1 MNNKFLDKVIDQ
13 IISETMIKDNKL
25 HTTFFLHPSVVPH
38 YSYSVLSPPSPSFLF
53 SFLSHCKEIYGLKN
67 EQEIEYVWEKYKKEV
82 TTLIDKKELV

>member
-1 MNNKFLDKVIDQ
+1 MDNKFLDKVYEQ

-67 EQEIEYVWEKYKKEV
+67 EQEIEYVWEEYKGEIV
-82 TTLIDKKELV
+82 SIINDKELV

>member
-1 MNNKFLDKVIDQ
+1 MNNKFLDKVYEQ

-53 SFLSHCKEIYGLKN
+53 SFLSHCKEVYSLKN
-67 EQEIEYVWEKYKKEV
+67 GQEVDYVWEKYKEEIV
-82 TTLIDKKELV
+82 SIINDKELV